1 MSCLSVGA
9 GCASAAAAAR
19 CRSSAA
25 LAGGARVLPPSQVTP
40 AVIRPSAAA
49 TAIAPVSTR
58 RGPMSRRILPPTRR
72 VLPGGVAASA
82 SSRVLARMAASRAGL
97 GAGTAANVSWSS
109 FISSI
114 AQFPSGVG
122 RVGGSQDGAYV
133 AAGPYQPRRH
143 RAHRD
148 SKSAGDLLVAESA
161 GSEQQ
166 HIAVRLGQGS
176 DRLGELAAN
185 RAGRRAVGGLVG
197 DGLGRHRVE
206 PGARD
211 RTEQPYLVAAVPPD
225 QVGCDA
231 EQPRAGVGL
240 PRVVAIPAPERGQE
254 RLGNDVVGYV
264 RAEAAGDVTVDRRSV
279 PVE

>member
-1 MSCLSVGA
+1 M
-9 GCASAAAAAR
+9 
-19 CRSSAA
+19 
-25 LAGGARVLPPSQVTP
+25 
-40 AVIRPSAAA
+40 
-49 TAIAPVSTR
+49 
-58 RGPMSRRILPPTRR
+58 
-72 VLPGGVAASA
+72 PGGVACSA
-82 SSRVLARMAASRAGL
+82 SSRALARMAASRAGL

-114 AQFPSGVG
+114 APFPSGVG
-122 RVGGSQDGAYV
+122 RVSGSQDGSYI

-143 RAHRD
+143 RAHWN

-166 HIAVRLGQGS
+166 HIAVRLRQARDS
-176 DRLGELAAN
+176 LRELTAN
-185 RAGRRAVGGLVG
+185 RARCGAVGGLVG
-197 DGLGRHRVE
+197 DRLGRHRVA

-240 PRVVAIPAPERGQE
+240 PRVVTIPPPERGQE

-279 PVE
+279 PVEYRPEPFRHASRLRN